1 MEKGESLKLAKS
13 IAQSLNT
20 EIEQN
25 GNASLVLSGGQSP
38 IQIFYHLNQIN
49 LEWSKVSIVLGDDRI
64 VSKDHNDSNEKLV
77 KNHLLINEA
86 KKANYISLLHPR
98 LSHDSLAFPFTV
110 VLLGLGADG
119 HFASLFSS
127 LLEEKSLF
135 DIDAKPE
142 IYSSVGAL
150 GDPSFQRITMN
161 LAMLTSTQR
170 CILLVSSNAK
180 RNIISQGKMNKDL
193 PIYYLLNQSKVKI
206 EFSDT
211 DF

>member
-1 MEKGESLKLAKS
+1 MEKSESLKLAKS

-77 KNHLLINEA
+77 KDHLLINEA

-98 LSHDSLAFPFTV
+98 L
-110 VLLGLGADG
+110 
-119 HFASLFSS
+119 
-127 LLEEKSLF
+127 
-135 DIDAKPE
+135 
-142 IYSSVGAL
+142 
-150 GDPSFQRITMN
+150 
-161 LAMLTSTQR
+161 
-170 CILLVSSNAK
+170 
-180 RNIISQGKMNKDL
+180 
-193 PIYYLLNQSKVKI
+193 
-206 EFSDT
+206 
-211 DF
+211 

>member
-13 IAQSLNT
+13 IAQSLDT

-38 IQIFYHLNQIN
+38 IQIFHHLNQID
-49 LEWSKVSIVLGDDRI
+49 LEWSKVSILLGDDRI
-64 VSKDHNDSNEKLV
+64 VDKDHHDSNEKLI
-77 KNHLLINEA
+77 KDHLLINKA
-86 KKANYISLLHPR
+86 KKANYISLLYPM
-98 LSHDSLAFPFTV
+98 LSYDSLVFPFTV
-110 VLLGLGADG
+110 VLLGLGVDG

-127 LLEEKSLF
+127 LLEDKNLF
-135 DIDAKPE
+135 DINAQPE
-142 IYSSVGAL
+142 IYSSISPL
-150 GDPSFQRITMN
+150 GEPSYQRVTMN
-161 LAMLTSTQR
+161 LAMLTSTHR

-180 RNIISQGKMNKDL
+180 RNIIIQGKINKDL

-206 EFSDT
+206 EFSDS